1 MYELIYKFIY
11 IRNNYKYKYPLSMV
25 VWLWWE
31 RVMYTYLSLD
41 LMITQTGNTV
51 KVYLSTDSTYD
62 TIPYLLHLQ

>member
-1 MYELIYKFIY
+1 MNWYINIY

-41 LMITQTGNTV
+41 VMITQTGNIV

>member
-1 MYELIYKFIY
+1 
-11 IRNNYKYKYPLSMV
+11 
-25 VWLWWE
+25 
-31 RVMYTYLSLD
+31 MYTYLSLD